1 MKSVVIERAA
11 GVLVAMLGNPPGYAT
26 PLPTPPSSSRMIN
39 HQEEMISFSLHPR
52 TRIFKEHSNHSTA
65 TNNLTRKRK
74 TVALLATD
82 GTDWEEKDTAIDFL
96 MKSSGAALPIT
107 KVGKSIKGA
116 LLAVGS
122 AG

>member
-1 MKSVVIERAA
+1 
-11 GVLVAMLGNPPGYAT
+11 
-26 PLPTPPSSSRMIN
+26 
-39 HQEEMISFSLHPR
+39 MISFSLHPR

-65 TNNLTRKRK
+65 TNNLTRERK

-96 MKSSGAALPIT
+96 MKSSGAALPIA

-122 AG
+122 AGRDRTSRKQEDSLVPLKSEDRICL